1 MSEIT
6 VEKVK
11 KRERGTYYKNSDFSY
26 PIDPFAIINDLGIHH
41 AFRNLDRIEGLLLT
55 DIDGT
60 GVNLK
65 VINSKRPIQRIRYS
79 CAQEL
84 CHFLKDVGDYRY
96 NPLKCFASSSNSIS
110 DRPRVLQLL

>member
-55 DIDGT
+55 DTDGT
-60 GVNLK
+60 GVKLI
-65 VINSKRPIQRIRYS
+65 VINSLIVPPLIID
-79 CAQEL
+79 CAEINNIKQ
-84 CHFLKDVGDYRY
+84 
-96 NPLKCFASSSNSIS
+96 
-110 DRPRVLQLL
+110 

>member
-11 KRERGTYYKNSDFSY
+11 KRERGTYYKNSDVSY

-55 DIDGT
+55 DTDGT

-65 VINSKRPIQRIRYS
+65 RKLQ
-79 CAQEL
+79 
-84 CHFLKDVGDYRY
+84 
-96 NPLKCFASSSNSIS
+96 NSI
-110 DRPRVLQLL
+110 LTTKK